1 MFHGFCKMDW
11 IIFVPPWC
19 PKLVSEL
26 QLHASED
33 FEHVSFGQVRDVGV
47 LSCNVLQCRVVWAMC
62 RWANSA
68 DFPQHR

>member
-1 MFHGFCKMDW
+1 
-11 IIFVPPWC
+11 
-19 PKLVSEL
+19 
-26 QLHASED
+26 LHASED